1 MQRYAEDIVVLKTYW
16 KIEKGQKVYYT
27 VYKKFGET
35 LTARI
40 TKSTYDLYTKY
51 LPKTFMSEKFN
62 WWSMLKKLLKVHENS
77 KAVKTTITFEKSI
90 CVIILEYRDLSIETH
105 KVTFD
110 FIEDVKEQDLEK
122 YFMEYVGYG
131 TKNNWSNRCKPW
143 RMA

>member
-62 WWSMLKKLLKVHENS
+62 W
-77 KAVKTTITFEKSI
+77 
-90 CVIILEYRDLSIETH
+90 
-105 KVTFD
+105 
-110 FIEDVKEQDLEK
+110 
-122 YFMEYVGYG
+122 
-131 TKNNWSNRCKPW
+131 
-143 RMA
+143 